1 MIKAVSF
8 IFLSLKLNDDDF
20 RKRLFADNG
29 LSKENT

>member
-20 RKRLFADNG
+20 RIRLFAYNR
-29 LSKENT
+29 LSKKNT